1 MDKIGILVVSNCY
14 SSPSMIDAFSRG
26 SSYAPEFYVI
36 EKQRNPYNS
45 KRAKVHVVA
54 EGLKIPEIVKFAKRY
69 NDKIEF
75 CVCDWEEPIIKGLRD
90 ELEKE
95 TDIEALF
102 PTKEYA
108 IEGSKVK
115 QRLLFD
121 ESKAKINPKFRV
133 FGKGKYANKSEL
145 GKDLFPW
152 LDETG
157 IEPVV
162 KPDKPAAG
170 KGVGVWGND
179 FDDRGEVLE
188 FLFQSIANCDT
199 IVEEKLYGEESSFQA
214 FCDGKHMA
222 VAPETR
228 DYKRAFDGD
237 QGRLTGGVGCFRS
250 ESDIL
255 PFMTT
260 ADREEQLRNEELILK
275 KWKGEGDNA
284 GMRGI
289 IYDAFTV
296 LPNS

>member
-1 MDKIGILVVSNCY
+1 
-14 SSPSMIDAFSRG
+14 MIDAFSRG